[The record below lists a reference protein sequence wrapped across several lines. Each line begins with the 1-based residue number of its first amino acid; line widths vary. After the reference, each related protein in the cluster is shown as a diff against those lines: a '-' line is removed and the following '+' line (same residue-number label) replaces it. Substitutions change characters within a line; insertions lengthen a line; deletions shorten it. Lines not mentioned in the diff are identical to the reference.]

1 MSPSIKSALLKRM
14 RGLVLRNLLLFC
26 ISTLLLPLPVFSAN
40 GGDWPLLALPK
51 GIKTFD
57 VGTQLS
63 VNGLPMRIM
72 GFVTDQS
79 VTKTVDGFRTMFG
92 SRVVENTLGDK
103 RVIGQ
108 AQGNYY
114 VTVQI
119 EAASK
124 LAANGTAKGIIAVTH
139 LSGAIQEKAR
149 VQESAAKW
157 RDYFPAGT
165 KVISQMASEDHKKS
179 AFHIVLSNQ
188 QSETLNEQNLIAA
201 LEAQDFVLERKV
213 VATDKINEQLA
224 SSMQGGRTLFF
235 KGHNKEATAMIVRD
249 QKGLTSIVVN
259 TRKQIESF
267 Q

>member
-1 MSPSIKSALLKRM
+1 M
-14 RGLVLRNLLLFC
+14 RCLFRTWAVTPQLGANLQKFLLLC
-26 ISTLLLPLPVFSAN
+26 MGTVLMVMPVLSAAAN
-40 GGDWPLLALPK
+40 DWPLLTLPK

-57 VGTQLS
+57 VGEQLS

-79 VTKTVDGFRTMFG
+79 VAKTVDGFRTMFG
-92 SRVVENTLGDK
+92 ARVVENTLGEK

-119 EAASK
+119 EAANK

-165 KVISQMASEDHKKS
+165 KVISQMASEDYKKS

-188 QSETLNEQNLIAA
+188 HSETLNEQNLIAA
-201 LEAQDFVLERKV
+201 LEAQGFVLERKV
-213 VATDKINEQLA
+213 VATDKINDQLA